1 MDNITPLIQAIAVNK
16 AVIDESVNS
25 LIDKSFLATTENGT
39 LKDDVEDTRAT
50 LDNIATVMTNM
61 QQSVDAIYNI
71 IWSQL
76 QPPLQTKLQSLE
88 HRFLLEETDTPEE
101 VVDIIEASIRGKT
114 NEDERTPLIA
124 VLLYFLENVESTYAI
139 ETKVE
144 ESIIEVPYGEEV
156 KLDEDLDAGLIE
168 VEVEGVLGH
177 DKESSEV
184 TYYKD
189 LVLVRKRLGR
199 ERISAPVT
207 RVVRVGIR
215 STSPVEPEVPLEPE
229 IPENPETPPVEPE
242 VPENPPVDPVLPEDD
257 EVGGE

>member
-1 MDNITPLIQAIAVNK
+1 M
-16 AVIDESVNS
+16 
-25 LIDKSFLATTENGT
+25 
-39 LKDDVEDTRAT
+39 
-50 LDNIATVMTNM
+50 
-61 QQSVDAIYNI
+61 
-71 IWSQL
+71 
-76 QPPLQTKLQSLE
+76 
-88 HRFLLEETDTPEE
+88 
-101 VVDIIEASIRGKT
+101 EAAIRGKT

-144 ESIIEVPYGEEV
+144 ESVIEVPYGEEV

-168 VEVEGVLGH
+168 VEVEGVLGQ

-189 LVLVRKRLGR
+189 LVLIRKRLGR

-229 IPENPETPPVEPE
+229 IHETPETPPVEPE
-242 VPENPPVDPVLPEDD
+242 VPENPPVDPVLPEDG
-257 EVGGE
+257 EEGGE

>member
-88 HRFLLEETDTPEE
+88 HRFLLE
-101 VVDIIEASIRGKT
+101 
-114 NEDERTPLIA
+114 
-124 VLLYFLENVESTYAI
+124 
-139 ETKVE
+139 
-144 ESIIEVPYGEEV
+144 
-156 KLDEDLDAGLIE
+156 
-168 VEVEGVLGH
+168 
-177 DKESSEV
+177 
-184 TYYKD
+184 
-189 LVLVRKRLGR
+189 
-199 ERISAPVT
+199 
-207 RVVRVGIR
+207 
-215 STSPVEPEVPLEPE
+215 
-229 IPENPETPPVEPE
+229 
-242 VPENPPVDPVLPEDD
+242 
-257 EVGGE
+257 